1 MRIAKLTVSPRH
13 AHAARFTATFIG
25 SRLSPARERIHF
37 GLRTG
42 VLGGGMEKGTIERA
56 YELAPTCVNID
67 EVRAAL
73 KREGYSSVDAHL
85 SGRIIRSDLT
95 KLLNKDGPAKD

>member
-1 MRIAKLTVSPRH
+1 
-13 AHAARFTATFIG
+13 
-25 SRLSPARERIHF
+25 
-37 GLRTG
+37 
-42 VLGGGMEKGTIERA
+42 MEKGTIERA

-73 KREGYSSVDAHL
+73 KREGYSRVDAHL

-95 KLLNKDGPAKD
+95 KLLNKDGAAER

>member
-1 MRIAKLTVSPRH
+1 
-13 AHAARFTATFIG
+13 
-25 SRLSPARERIHF
+25 
-37 GLRTG
+37 
-42 VLGGGMEKGTIERA
+42 MEKGTIERA
-56 YELAPTCVNID
+56 YELAPNCLNID

-95 KLLNKDGPAKD
+95 KLLNKDGPAKG